1 MLIIAEGRGLT
12 KQFSVVILARMHK
25 TVQELAQLIQGKVV
39 GDGQITIQGIT
50 NIETPKAGCI
60 TFAQDAKGLQ
70 RLENTEISCIITL
83 PSITTS
89 NKPLIHV
96 QNPKLAWA
104 QLLREFFPAPKY
116 SQTISKQADIA
127 STAKIGKNVTVEAFA
142 KISDGAEISE
152 GAVICSSAF
161 VGENVKVGANSILH
175 PHVIIYQG
183 CVVGS
188 SVILHANVVIGA
200 DGFGYVSTQAGH
212 AKVPQVG
219 NVIIEDHVE
228 IGACS
233 TVDRAAI
240 GSTLIG
246 KGCKIDNLVQIGHNV
261 ILGQH
266 TIISAQTGISGSCK
280 IGSFVTMGGKV
291 GLGDHVEIGDF
302 VMIGAGAGIPSGKK
316 IPAKQIVFGEPARP
330 YQEMRKQYAAQL
342 RSAETLEDVRKL
354 KEKVA
359 ALEKQISAPK

>member
-1 MLIIAEGRGLT
+1 MLIIAEARGLT
-12 KQFSVVILARMHK
+12 KQFSVVILARMRK
-25 TVQELAQLIQGKVV
+25 TIQELAQLIQGKVV
-39 GDGQITIQGIT
+39 GDGKIIIEGIT
-50 NIETPKAGCI
+50 NIETPKTGCV
-60 TFAQDAKGLQ
+60 TFAQDAKALQ
-70 RLENTEISCIITL
+70 KLEPTQIACIITL
-83 PSITTS
+83 PSITAS
-89 NKPLIHV
+89 SKPLIHV

-116 SQTISKQADIA
+116 SQTISKQADISA
-127 STAKIGKNVTVEAFA
+127 TAKIGKNVTIEAFA
-142 KISDGAEISE
+142 KISEGAEIGDE
-152 GAVICSSAF
+152 TVIRSYAF
-161 VGENVKVGANSILH
+161 VGEKVKIGPHSLLH
-175 PHVIIYQG
+175 PHVTVYHD
-183 CVVGS
+183 CVIGS
-188 SVILHANVVIGA
+188 SVILHASVVIGA

-212 AKVPQVG
+212 EKVPQVG

-240 GSTLIG
+240 GSTIIG

-261 ILGQH
+261 LIGPH

-280 IGSFVTMGGKV
+280 IGTYVTMGGKV
-291 GLGDHVEIGDF
+291 GMGDHVEIGDF

-316 IPAKQIVFGEPARP
+316 IPSKQIVFGEPARP

-359 ALEKQISAPK
+359 ALEKQISALK